1 MTGKATSFVLQ
12 ESSGNAERDKLFG
25 LYNKLGTTYPGF
37 VAPDPKLLSLGVK
50 FATFEDFVKERL
62 VPHLGLA

>member
-1 MTGKATSFVLQ
+1 MTGKPTRFVLQ

-37 VAPDPKLLSLGVK
+37 VAPDPKILSLGVD
-50 FATFEDFVKERL
+50 FATFEDFVRGRL
-62 VPHLGLA
+62 IPYLGLS